1 MAFDTA
7 DRSRDP
13 SRIEPISPGQR
24 RSPAE
29 SLPIGRHYPSWRR
42 CRPAAWAPLAGGWP
56 RRDFA
61 QVQSSGGRSTTE
73 ARHRRPQTALKLR
86 A

>member
-29 SLPIGRHYPSWRR
+29 SLPIGRHYPL
-42 CRPAAWAPLAGGWP
+42 APVSP
-56 RRDFA
+56 RRMGAAGWRLAEADFCTGA
-61 QVQSSGGRSTTE
+61 IVR
-73 ARHRRPQTALKLR
+73 
-86 A
+86 

>member
-13 SRIEPISPGQR
+13 SRIEPSRQASAGAPLKAF
-24 RSPAE
+24 RSDATTP
-29 SLPIGRHYPSWRR
+29 WRR

-56 RRDFA
+56 RPIFA
-61 QVQSSGGRSTTE
+61 QVQSCGEDPPPKRATGSRK
-73 ARHRRPQTALKLR
+73 RR
-86 A
+86 

>member
-29 SLPIGRHYPSWRR
+29 SLPIGRHTPWRR

-56 RRDFA
+56 RPNFA
-61 QVQSSGGRSTTE
+61 QVQSSGEDPPPKRATGSRK
-73 ARHRRPQTALKLR
+73 RR
-86 A
+86 